1 MIYRCPNCN
10 GALEYN
16 PVTDEMECAHCGG
29 SYTMQEIEAGSQKAQ
44 DYYQQQTAYSPWG
57 SNDSAQTWGDN
68 TFSQPWGSVQT
79 ASPVK
84 ESDDYIE
91 ENNIYAEPETM
102 ECKIYTC
109 TSCGAELAVNDTE
122 VSTYCAYCGQPTIVY
137 SRVSQEKK
145 PRYIIPFKISKE
157 EALGRIR
164 ANLGKGV
171 LIPKEIK
178 NFDVEKMRGI
188 YVPYFL
194 FDAYYYDKIRVRVG
208 EGIGKDKKTVT
219 YRFEADCEF
228 EKISCDASKRLNDE
242 STQRL
247 EPYQLEELRDFD
259 AAYLSGFYAD
269 RYDLTARQL
278 TNVVVKRC
286 QELFDEEVKM
296 QFHDLQAAVME
307 RKPKHVIR
315 KSEYALLPVW
325 FMTFRYKNEPYTM
338 LVNGQTGKV
347 VGAVPVNKGLAV
359 GLFASVSALVS
370 VIIATLGLVTWYGTG
385 ETMDFRVFVFLYVLA
400 LIFYLIGISCISV
413 CRKNMKLTKLVKT
426 AKFVGERQDDI

>member
-16 PVTDEMECAHCGG
+16 PITDEMECAHCGG
-29 SYTMQEIEAGSQKAQ
+29 SYTMQEIEAGSQKQPDFYGQPAS
-44 DYYQQQTAYSPWG
+44 YNTWG
-57 SNDSAQTWGDN
+57 SNASTQHWESASS
-68 TFSQPWGSVQT
+68 SQPWGS
-79 ASPVK
+79 AEPVATIK

-91 ENNIYAEPETM
+91 ENNIYAEPEMM
-102 ECKIYTC
+102 ECKVYTC
-109 TSCGAELAVNDTE
+109 TSCGAELFVNDTE

-137 SRVSQEKK
+137 SRISQEKK
-145 PRYIIPFKISKE
+145 PAYIIPFKISKG

-164 ANLGKGV
+164 NCFGKGV
-171 LIPKEIK
+171 LIPKEVK

-188 YVPYFL
+188 YVPFFL
-194 FDAYYYDKIRVRVG
+194 FDVYYYNKIRVRVE
-208 EGIGKDKKTVT
+208 EGIGNDKKGVT

-228 EKISCDASKRLNDE
+228 ERISCDASKRLNDE

-247 EPYQLEELRDFD
+247 EPYNLDELRAFD

-278 TNVVVKRC
+278 NNAVVNRC
-286 QELFDEEVKM
+286 RELFDEAVKM
-296 QFHDLQAAVME
+296 QFHDMQAAVME
-307 RKPKHVIR
+307 RNPKHIIR
-315 KSEYALLPVW
+315 KSEYVLLPVW

-347 VGAVPVNKGLAV
+347 VGAVPVNKGKAV
-359 GLFASVSALVS
+359 GIFAAVSAS
-370 VIIATLGLVTWYGTG
+370 ASIILATLGLTVLHVTEG
-385 ETMDFRVFVFLYVLA
+385 TMDFKVFAFLYVFA
-400 LIFYLIGISCISV
+400 LILYLIGISCICV
-413 CRKNMKLTKLVKT
+413 CRKNMKLTKMVKT

>member
-10 GALEYN
+10 GALEYD
-16 PVTDEMECAHCGG
+16 PITDEMQCSHCGG
-29 SYTMQEIEAGSQKAQ
+29 SYTMQEMEAGNQKQQ
-44 DYYQQQTAYSPWG
+44 DFYEQPASYNAWG
-57 SNDSAQTWGDN
+57 SGAP
-68 TFSQPWGSVQT
+68 SQPWGSAESI
-79 ASPVK
+79 ASIK
-84 ESDDYIE
+84 ESDDCIE

-122 VSTYCAYCGQPTIVY
+122 VSTYCAYCGQPTVVY

-145 PRYIIPFKISKE
+145 PRYIIPFKISKN
-157 EALGRIR
+157 EALERIR
-164 ANLGKGV
+164 NSFGKGT
-171 LIPKEIK
+171 LIPKEVK
-178 NFDVEKMRGI
+178 NFDIEKMRGI

-194 FDAYYYDKIRVRVG
+194 FDAYYYDKVRVRVE
-208 EGIGKDKKTVT
+208 EGIGDKKKGVT

-247 EPYQLEELRDFD
+247 EPYNLDELRDFD

-269 RYDLTARQL
+269 RYDLSARQL
-278 TNVVVKRC
+278 TNVVKRRC

-296 QFHDLQAAVME
+296 QFHDMQAALME
-307 RKPKHVIR
+307 HKPKHIIR

-325 FMTFRYKNEPYTM
+325 FMTFRYKDEPYTM

-347 VGAVPVNKGLAV
+347 VGAVPVNKGKTF
-359 GLFASVSALVS
+359 GIFASVSALAS
-370 VIIATLGLVTWYGTG
+370 VMIAGLGLGIWYGTG
-385 ETMDFRVFVFLYVLA
+385 QTIDLKVFAFLYVFA
-400 LIFYLIGISCISV
+400 LILYLIGISCICV
-413 CRKNMKLTKLVKT
+413 CRKNMKLTKMVKT
-426 AKFVGERQDDI
+426 AKYVGERQDDI